1 MIECIFLLNSIRKP
15 KWEQI
20 VFGRSI
26 ITWEFQCNEPFEELH
41 ETVSTDEL
49 CAHIFECL
57 CWVWNNM
64 IYTIIIYSVLVSSLQ
79 AHQAHR
85 LFHIVVRQ
93 NTEVHSFHVGFTGYF
108 FFLILS
114 TELEPVL
121 HNNIEKDLKCY
132 LFLFTFLSTN
142 ACAYFRWM
150 VFFRLV
156 SIRKKL
162 SH

>member
-1 MIECIFLLNSIRKP
+1 MLLILKRREIEILSSLKHSVIECIFLLNSIRKS

-20 VFGRSI
+20 VLGRSI

-108 FFLILS
+108 FFSYSLYGVGTCL
-114 TELEPVL
+114 T
-121 HNNIEKDLKCY
+121 
-132 LFLFTFLSTN
+132 
-142 ACAYFRWM
+142 
-150 VFFRLV
+150 
-156 SIRKKL
+156 
-162 SH
+162 